1 MIRYLQVL
9 YLLFFHMFGFS
20 TCNRSCKRD
29 ERCHQT
35 SSAAFLN
42 EKACVQLA
50 MPNSTGLTNAR
61 IVSPS
66 SLKFKAKSK
75 SIPGHV
81 WDRATKAQWCLCGIR
96 QRPAECP
103 FRAQKDEDSCTPGPS
118 YFATTTAV
126 ESSRKSLPNAAIS
139 SLSSWFCIPFN
150 RILSTRFW

>member
-9 YLLFFHMFGFS
+9 YLLFFHMLGFS

-50 MPNSTGLTNAR
+50 MLNSTGLTNAR

-66 SLKFKAKSK
+66 SLKFKAKS
-75 SIPGHV
+75 IPGQHV
-81 WDRATKAQWCLCGIR
+81 WDRATKAQ
-96 QRPAECP
+96 
-103 FRAQKDEDSCTPGPS
+103 
-118 YFATTTAV
+118 
-126 ESSRKSLPNAAIS
+126 
-139 SLSSWFCIPFN
+139 
-150 RILSTRFW
+150 